1 MICPYTFTL
10 TDTNH
15 VPDPPSSVRI
25 QRHHTFVS
33 ASDSWG
39 ADMGESHSVQ
49 QEALAPLSK
58 EWNTLQTLQK
68 QRLINLAKRYPQ
80 LNTVQK
86 QRLHNRL
93 EKWSKLTPEQR
104 NRAREKFQAF
114 SKVPL
119 EKREQVK
126 QMVRQQ
132 EAEKLNTPAAE
143 PALTNTP

>member
-1 MICPYTFTL
+1 MQIMHL
-10 TDTNH
+10 
-15 VPDPPSSVRI
+15 I
-25 QRHHTFVS
+25 RHHLFALSVAVLLFRPTI
-33 ASDSWG
+33 AG
-39 ADMGESHSVQ
+39 AQSVENLTPVQ
-49 QEALAPLSK
+49 REALAPLSK
-58 EWNTLQTLQK
+58 EWNTLQIQQQ

-80 LNTVQK
+80 LDAVQK

-114 SKVPL
+114 SKAPL

-132 EAEKLNTPAAE
+132 EAEKLSMPAAN